1 MLASTPVG
9 QNDKTVLCLYTVHT
23 VITYYT
29 VVTYYTPVSQCTPPI
44 PIALSYKHCK
54 IA

>member
-1 MLASTPVG
+1 MY
-9 QNDKTVLCLYTVHT
+9 KTVLCLYTVHT

-29 VVTYYTPVSQCTPPI
+29 VVTYYTSVSQCTTPI